1 MIEQELID
9 RWAALLKSNKTFLIA
24 KVKEVNGVNCVVEP
38 INGEVEV
45 SGVKLSFEDVPDTVI
60 IPAVNSLVVVGI
72 TRVNKTEKRYFIV
85 QVAKA
90 ESIQLKGDQF
100 SLTKTE
106 LLIEELNK
114 TNALLDAMVQG
125 INNFVAPPSPVPDGG
140 LAFAL
145 FMRGLIVGKSTG
157 DFSEIK
163 NEEVKH
169 G

>member
-60 IPAVNSLVVVGI
+60 IPAVNSLVVVGS

-114 TNALLDAMVQG
+114 TNAVVDAIKDTLLNWV
-125 INNFVAPPSPVPDGG
+125 VAPGDGG
-140 LAFAL
+140 LALKTAFGTA
-145 FMRGLIVGKSTG
+145 ITGKSTG